1 MQLINLFSHAMYEQ
15 TDKYNL
21 TSFLQYSKGFSED
34 TTLTLSKQLS
44 EEFDKETG
52 MYLNSCSFSSSW
64 HYLHIDSHKK
74 FTLKHK

>member
-21 TSFLQYSKGFSED
+21 TSFLQYSKGFFGG

-44 EEFDKETG
+44 EDFDKEIG
-52 MYLNSCSFSSSW
+52 S
-64 HYLHIDSHKK
+64 I
-74 FTLKHK
+74 